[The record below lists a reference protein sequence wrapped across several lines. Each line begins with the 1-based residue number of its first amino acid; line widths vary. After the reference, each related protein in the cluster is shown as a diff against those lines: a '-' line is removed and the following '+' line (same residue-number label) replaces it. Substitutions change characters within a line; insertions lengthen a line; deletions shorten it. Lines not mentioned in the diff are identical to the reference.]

1 MTATTVRDILAG
13 LPVGSTFRL
22 KERYGERTAT
32 GVEFALRDGPEAD
45 RRHFAIPFALVGDF
59 TSWEIE
65 DFHLL
70 TLGDGTDTFEA
81 YTPAMLPMFARL
93 AAAANDRGY
102 CSEYD
107 GLARLVGAPSRH
119 EIEELTRPPR
129 RKYTV
134 TVPVLT
140 QITVEVEA
148 HDEDSAIHESNNV
161 LYRDRFREMA
171 LAGELPFIEWAHED
185 KREVTWER
193 SITTQ
198 VHED

>member
-22 KERYGERTAT
+22 KQRYGERTAT
-32 GVEFALRDGPEAD
+32 GLDFALGEDGPGAD
-45 RRHFAIPFALVGDF
+45 RHHFAIPYERDGDF
-59 TSWEIE
+59 SSWEIE

-107 GLARLVGAPSRH
+107 GLARLVGAPSRI
-119 EIEELTRPPR
+119 EIAELTRPPQR
-129 RKYTV
+129 TWVVR
-134 TVPVLT
+134 VPMLT
-140 QITVEVEA
+140 HIELEVEA
-148 HDEDSAIHESNNV
+148 SSEDDAIVKSNAYH
-161 LYRDRFREMA
+161 YRDEFRQQAE
-171 LAGELPFIEWAHED
+171 AGNLEPVEWAHMD
-185 KREVTWER
+185 RREVTWMR
-193 SITTQ
+193 SITAS
-198 VHED
+198 VKD